1 MAQTPIEK
9 ARVRQGRDDGRP
21 TEDDPAKAKLGPR
34 GVPLKP
40 DKPPVADAHE
50 LQLPPRFRALALFG
64 LDNSP
69 GGFFLH

>member
-21 TEDDPAKAKLGPR
+21 TEDDLAKAKLGPQ

-40 DKPPVADAHE
+40 DKPTIADAHE
-50 LQLPPRFRALALFG
+50 LQLPKAI
-64 LDNSP
+64 DP
-69 GGFFLH
+69 GHTA

>member
-21 TEDDPAKAKLGPR
+21 TEDDLAKAKLGPQ
-34 GVPLKP
+34 GVPLKT

-50 LQLPPRFRALALFG
+50 LQLLKAIDQGTPLDRPRC
-64 LDNSP
+64 SP
-69 GGFFLH
+69 APTR